1 MQRFR
6 CVAIVALLA
15 TACSRD
21 PKPGTPEAAA
31 EGERLMRQ
39 MSDAL
44 ANAQT
49 LSFSTTEILEGVR
62 ETGEKRAF
70 HFSRKVTVRRPN
82 GMFLELHGSGGT
94 ELEVA
99 AYYDGTTL
107 SLKSGVR
114 KVWAQTDAPGTLDE
128 MLDDVARR
136 FSLPL
141 PFADVVY
148 SSPYDAFIGSDAR
161 GGFVG
166 RETID
171 GVECAELAYH
181 DAYVEVRIWIPA
193 SGEPLPRRLRIVYQQ
208 VPGQPFSE
216 MTFTS
221 WNLTRD
227 VTDETFTFQPP
238 ADFSRIAVEEFVA
251 SAGT

>member
-1 MQRFR
+1 
-6 CVAIVALLA
+6 VVTLLA
-15 TACSRD
+15 GACSRD
-21 PKPGTPEAAA
+21 PEHGSPEAAA

-44 ANAQT
+44 ANAHT

-62 ETGEKRAF
+62 PTGEKRAF

-82 GMFLELHGSGGT
+82 GLFLELHGSGGT

-99 AYYDGTTL
+99 ATYDGQTL
-107 SLKSGVR
+107 SLKSDVR
-114 KVWAQTDAPGTLDE
+114 RVWAQTDAPGTLDE

-148 SSPYDAFIGSDAR
+148 SSPYDAFIGSDTR
-161 GGFVG
+161 GGFIG
-166 RETID
+166 REKID
-171 GVECAELAYH
+171 GVECAELAY
-181 DAYVEVRIWIPA
+181 DDDFVEVRIWIPT
-193 SGEPLPRRLRIVYQQ
+193 SGEPLPRRLKIVYQQ
-208 VPGQPFSE
+208 IPGQPFSE

-221 WNLTRD
+221 WNLAAE
-227 VTDETFTFQPP
+227 VADEAFTFQPP
-238 ADFSRIAVEEFVA
+238 QDFSRIAVEEFVA
-251 SAGT
+251 GAGT